1 MLKKIHDICDVVFNP
16 DLEALFAVQSLI
28 TSEKTRARCI
38 EFYGDNKVTLWMKK
52 YRFLYDT
59 TAAIMPLEPNGITEF
74 ISDMDVSTLTLE
86 TFHDYILSHTP
97 IRFLSIQFNFSASEE
112 ATLQA
117 ALENN
122 ALFDDY
128 YEHYESKC
136 PNFLGFYSFMHE
148 TERYINDYFS
158 LAKEMMTKD
167 FFKYIDEKDAEMRAF
182 SDEMKAGVITSS
194 PLDFSQQV
202 MGKTFYNQGP
212 YSSFVF
218 IPSYF
223 VYARAVRYFYPDE
236 TISKSNRKQQVLI
249 ISLYYRKH
257 QPTTNADMTT
267 SALKVLSDKTRYQ
280 ILTLLSSGEPVY
292 GLDIVKA
299 LSLAPSTV
307 SHHMEQ
313 LKKAG
318 LVHEEP
324 VRQAKYY
331 SINSAK
337 VSELITLLK
346 TDLRI
351 E

>member
-1 MLKKIHDICDVVFNP
+1 MIKKVHEICDVVFNP
-16 DLEALFAVQSLI
+16 DLEALFAVQSMI
-28 TSEKTRARCI
+28 TSEKTKEKCI
-38 EFYGDNKVTLWMKK
+38 EFYGDNKVTLWIKK
-52 YRFLYDT
+52 YRFLFDT
-59 TAAIMPLEPNGITEF
+59 TAAIMPLEPNGITEL
-74 ISDMDVSTLTLE
+74 ISDIDVSTLALE
-86 TFHDYILSHTP
+86 SFHDYILSLTP
-97 IRFLSIQFNFSASEE
+97 IHFLSTQFNFTPSEE
-112 ATLQA
+112 TTLET
-117 ALENN
+117 ALKNN

-167 FFKYIDEKDAEMRAF
+167 FFKYVEEEDVELKAFVDEIK
-182 SDEMKAGVITSS
+182 GGILNSS
-194 PLDFSQQV
+194 PLEFSQQV

-218 IPSYF
+218 IPSFF
-223 VYARAVRYFYPDE
+223 VFARAVRYFYSDD
-236 TISKSNRKQQVLI
+236 TISKSNRKQQVLV

-313 LKKAG
+313 LKKVG

-337 VSELITLLK
+337 VSELITSLK